1 MLARSVET
9 MARVRQLIEDDGH
22 EVGFATCDIVDPAD
36 CANAIAACVERFG
49 GVDVVV
55 NNAHHPADFSSV
67 ADADLTEWR
76 TSVDVNLFGG
86 MHVIRAALP
95 WLRRSTCASVVNV
108 NSMAM
113 QIVRNGFGAYAVT
126 KGGMAVL
133 TRLLAQELGV
143 EGIRVNG
150 VHPGY
155 MWCESVEEDL
165 GRLAATQSRPLADVV
180 DEITAA
186 IPLGRI
192 PSAEEVAG
200 SIVFLASDLA
210 AAVTGQALC
219 ANGGQWMSAV

>member
-1 MLARSVET
+1 ME
-9 MARVRQLIEDDGH
+9 RVGQQIQDEGG
-22 EVGFATCDIVDPAD
+22 EVGFTTCDIVDPAA
-36 CANAIAACVERFG
+36 CVSAIAACVERFG
-49 GVDVVV
+49 GLDVVV
-55 NNAHHPADFSSV
+55 NNAHYPTDFRTV
-67 ADADLTEWR
+67 ADADLAQWQ
-76 TSVDVNLFGG
+76 TSVDVNIFGG

-113 QIVRNGFGAYAVT
+113 QVVRNGFGAYAVT

-133 TRLLAQELGV
+133 TRLLAQELGA

-165 GRLAATQSRPLADVV
+165 GRLAATQSRPLSDVV

-192 PSAEEVAG
+192 PSSDEVAG
-200 SIVFLASDLA
+200 SVVFLASDLA

-219 ANGGQWMSAV
+219 ANGGQWMSPV